1 MSKTYTTVQ
10 GDTWD
15 FIAYKA
21 LGNERYMNTLIDA
34 NAAHRNTAIFDGGI
48 TLSLPTITTPISDKL
63 PPWKRS

>member
-1 MSKTYTTVQ
+1 MANTYTTIQ

-15 FIAYKA
+15 YIAYKA
-21 LGNERYMNTLIDA
+21 LGNERYMNELIDA
-34 NAAHRNTAIFDGGI
+34 NPGYRKTAIFDEGI